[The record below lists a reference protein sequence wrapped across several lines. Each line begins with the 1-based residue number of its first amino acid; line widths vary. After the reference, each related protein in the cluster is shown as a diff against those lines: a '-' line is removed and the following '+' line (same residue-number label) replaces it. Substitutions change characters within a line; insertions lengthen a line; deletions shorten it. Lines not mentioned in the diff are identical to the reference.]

1 MFSVKNLSATNEVN
15 VGRVNISAGATKD
28 VAYVTQAMLDAQVAG
43 YIQITP
49 DPTIVSEGSPTP
61 AAAVVALT
69 DSSTGT
75 SGGNTIAAVTDV
87 ATAANGIATL
97 AAKLNALITAV
108 NANGTAL
115 AGVNGNVSLVN
126 VSGIADQALEN
137 SNR

>member
-1 MFSVKNLSATNEVN
+1 MFSVKNLSATNEIN
-15 VGRVNISAGATKD
+15 VGRVNIGAGLTKE
-28 VAYVTQAMLDAQVAG
+28 VAYVTQTMLDAQVAG
-43 YIQITP
+43 YIEITP

-61 AAAVVALT
+61 AAAVVVLT
-69 DSSTGT
+69 DNSTGV
-75 SGGNTIAAVTDV
+75 SAGNAIAAVTDIL
-87 ATAANGIATL
+87 TAANAIATL
-97 AAKLNALITAV
+97 AAKLNATIAAV